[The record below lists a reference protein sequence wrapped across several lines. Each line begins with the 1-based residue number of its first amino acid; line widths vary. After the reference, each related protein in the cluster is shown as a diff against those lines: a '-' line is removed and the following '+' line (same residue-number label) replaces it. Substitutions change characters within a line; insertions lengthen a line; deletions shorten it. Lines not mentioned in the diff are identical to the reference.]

1 MINTVVFDDLAHHVV
16 RDCLVSIGEAFNL
29 LTSGDDVN
37 LVEYSLSYLRNLL
50 FLRDQLQT
58 FNIQYTVNETFL
70 DFSAVGSLFR
80 RSSSNLVREELPK
93 PDMGRRNSQRILSA
107 ARNLIPKLVVN
118 TVDSGSELVEALR
131 FAIRSFTDRASKI
144 LTQDYMKISDIEIED
159 ILGDNVKLRTS
170 IDTNLPRVVQLIH
183 DYISDDEI
191 VENLLDALKEAI
203 QIQYQNYYDELNN
216 LVEDGKVE
224 NGKVLEVMYPDTF
237 SEYLATSIRK
247 EVEILENK

>member
-1 MINTVVFDDLAHHVV
+1 
-16 RDCLVSIGEAFNL
+16 
-29 LTSGDDVN
+29 
-37 LVEYSLSYLRNLL
+37 
-50 FLRDQLQT
+50 
-58 FNIQYTVNETFL
+58 
-70 DFSAVGSLFR
+70 
-80 RSSSNLVREELPK
+80 
-93 PDMGRRNSQRILSA
+93 
-107 ARNLIPKLVVN
+107 
-118 TVDSGSELVEALR
+118 
-131 FAIRSFTDRASKI
+131 
-144 LTQDYMKISDIEIED
+144 MKISDIEIED

-216 LVEDGKVE
+216 LVENGKVENGKVE

-237 SEYLATSIRK
+237 SEYLATSIKK

>member
-1 MINTVVFDDLAHHVV
+1 
-16 RDCLVSIGEAFNL
+16 
-29 LTSGDDVN
+29 
-37 LVEYSLSYLRNLL
+37 
-50 FLRDQLQT
+50 
-58 FNIQYTVNETFL
+58 
-70 DFSAVGSLFR
+70 
-80 RSSSNLVREELPK
+80 
-93 PDMGRRNSQRILSA
+93 
-107 ARNLIPKLVVN
+107 
-118 TVDSGSELVEALR
+118 
-131 FAIRSFTDRASKI
+131 
-144 LTQDYMKISDIEIED
+144 MKISDIEIED

-216 LVEDGKVE
+216 LVENGKVE

-237 SEYLATSIRK
+237 SEYLATSIKK